1 MLTNVARLAAAAA
14 ATAAGVGLIAP
25 SAWAVAPAGNARG
38 VTTVELTSAAVG
50 ALGPLAPAPVAPAVL
65 GGSPLV
71 AAFPVVGN
79 QNAGVVK
86 HVGGLSL
93 TGAAG
98 TLSLT
103 NYDIVLSQGVLTA
116 DASLNG
122 SDLGRIPLF
131 TVTPEATAPGCFASA
146 ELFLSPQ
153 AAGALSSVF
162 GTSTAL
168 SGADIGT
175 ACVALRG

>member
-1 MLTNVARLAAAAA
+1 MRTTVARLAAAAT

-25 SAWAVAPAGNARG
+25 SAWAVAPAGKARG
-38 VTTVELTSAAVG
+38 VTTVELTSAALG
-50 ALGPLAPAPVAPAVL
+50 ALGPLSPAPVAPAVL
-65 GGSPLV
+65 GGTPV
-71 AAFPVVGN
+71 EAAFPVVGN

-93 TGAAG
+93 TGTSG

-116 DASLNG
+116 DASFNG
-122 SDLGRIPLF
+122 TDLGRIPLF
-131 TVTPEATAPGCFASA
+131 TVQLGSAASGCTASA
-146 ELFLSPQ
+146 ELYLTSQ
-153 AAGALSSVF
+153 AADALNSVF
-162 GTSTAL
+162 GTPTGL